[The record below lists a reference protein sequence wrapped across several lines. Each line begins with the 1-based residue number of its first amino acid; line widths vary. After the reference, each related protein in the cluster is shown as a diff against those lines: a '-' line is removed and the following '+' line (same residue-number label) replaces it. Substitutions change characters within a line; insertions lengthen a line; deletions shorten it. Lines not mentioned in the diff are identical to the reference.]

1 MFVMCLSVVAVTVF
15 IFEFFSPV
23 GYNRSLQTAKSE
35 TASKSAAAAAA
46 AHLLASLPS
55 CHSITDVMERVVV
68 ERVVVERGGGGHWKA
83 TRGQLCKVLHLFGQ
97 TTDSLSRLLTS
108 LSPADLFSVR

>member
-1 MFVMCLSVVAVTVF
+1 MMFVMCLSVVAVTVF

-35 TASKSAAAAAA
+35 TASQSAAAAA

-68 ERVVVERGGGGHWKA
+68 ERGGGGGIGRRREVNYAKSSTSSARRLIHC
-83 TRGQLCKVLHLFGQ
+83 RGF
-97 TTDSLSRLLTS
+97 
-108 LSPADLFSVR
+108 